1 MSKPAQPKSQTPPNH
16 RKPSSSEQK
25 QKDEALERD
34 LDEGLRETFPASDP
48 VAVDT
53 HQPHRPG
60 KGKQA
65 SSRRAGV

>member
-1 MSKPAQPKSQTPPNH
+1 MSKPVQQKHQTHPKPVPA
-16 RKPSSSEQK
+16 KQK
-25 QKDEALERD
+25 QKDEALERE
-34 LDEGLRETFPASDP
+34 LDEGLMETFPASDP

-53 HQPHRPG
+53 HQPHPPG